1 MLLRTYRLRSTFMYL
16 SLSLSLSLFFFSERN
31 LTRQE
36 AAAATE
42 KIKKKIYKN
51 PKVKFSDNHRSYS
64 FPSFPTTHTYTHID
78 RKMRSNSWFPRL
90 GLLYVALVVLIPF
103 LASSKHSF
111 ALAASSDEDAH
122 ENYGT
127 VIGIDL
133 GTTYSCV
140 GVMKNGKVEILAND
154 QGNRIT
160 PSYVAFNGDERLVGD
175 AAKNQAA
182 SNVNNTV
189 FDIKRLIGLKYND
202 DTVQKELKHMPYKI
216 ENKGNR
222 PVVSVEYNGEQKV
235 FTPEEI
241 SGMILGKMKS
251 IAEEYLGKK
260 VTHAVVTVPA
270 YFNDAQRQAT
280 KDAGT
285 IAGLN
290 VLRIVNEPTAAAIA
304 YGLDKTNEEKQ
315 IIVYDLG
322 GGTFDVSLL
331 SIEGGVFEV
340 LATAGDTHLGGEDF
354 DHKIVRYLAKQF
366 KKKHN
371 IDVSSNAKA
380 ISKLKREA
388 EKAKRTLSSQMSTRV
403 EIDSFV
409 DGIDFSETLSRA
421 KFEELNMA
429 SFRKTLKPVEQ
440 VLKDG
445 NVKKSDIDDIVL
457 VGGSTRI
464 PKVQELL
471 EQFFDGKKAS
481 KGINPDEA
489 VAYGAAVQAGVLS
502 GEEGVDDIVLLD
514 VNPLT
519 LGIETSGGVMTTLIR
534 RNTAIPTKK
543 SQIFSTAADNQPT
556 VLIQVYEGE
565 RTMAK
570 DNNRLGKFELTGI
583 PPAPRGVPQ
592 IEVTFSLDANGI
604 LKVEAADKGTGK
616 SESITITNEKGRL
629 SKEDIDR
636 MVEEAEKYAQQD
648 QELKEKIEA
657 RNSLENYAHLLKGQ
671 LSDKSETGLGSKL
684 EEDDRETLDDAIKE
698 TLEFIEDN
706 FDTATAEE
714 FEEQKQKLIDVANP
728 ITAKLYGGAGGAAPG
743 GEGDAKFGD
752 DDSDD
757 DIDHDEL

>member
-1 MLLRTYRLRSTFMYL
+1 MLKSR
-16 SLSLSLSLFFFSERN
+16 
-31 LTRQE
+31 
-36 AAAATE
+36 
-42 KIKKKIYKN
+42 I
-51 PKVKFSDNHRSYS
+51 
-64 FPSFPTTHTYTHID
+64 
-78 RKMRSNSWFPRL
+78 SWLPRL
-90 GLLYVALVVLIPF
+90 CLLYLAFALVMPLF
-103 LASSKHSF
+103 ASKSSV
-111 ALAASSDEDAH
+111 ALAAEEEH

-160 PSYVAFNGDERLVGD
+160 PSYVSFTDEERLIGD
-175 AAKNQAA
+175 AAKNQAS
-182 SNVNNTV
+182 SNTKNTI

-202 DTVQKELKHMPYKI
+202 KTVQKEIKHLPFQIDK
-216 ENKGNR
+216 KDGK
-222 PVVSVEYNGEQKV
+222 PVVKVEYNGEEKT
-235 FTPEEI
+235 FSPEEI
-241 SGMILGKMKS
+241 SGMILGKMKN

-304 YGLDKTNEEKQ
+304 YGLDKTDGEKQ

-354 DHKIVRYLAKQF
+354 DFKLVRHMAKLF
-366 KKKHN
+366 KKKHD
-371 IDVSSNAKA
+371 IDITSNVKA
-380 ISKLKREA
+380 IAKLKREA
-388 EKAKRTLSSQMSTRV
+388 EKAKRTLSSQMSARV

-409 DGIDFSETLSRA
+409 DGIDFSETISRA
-421 KFEELNMA
+421 KFEELNID

-440 VLKDG
+440 VLKDA
-445 NVKKSDIDDIVL
+445 NVKKSEIDDIVL

-471 EQFFDGKKAS
+471 EKFFDGKKAS

-519 LGIETSGGVMTTLIR
+519 LGIETTGGVMTTLIN

-565 RTMAK
+565 RALAK

-604 LKVEAADKGTGK
+604 LKVEALDKGTGK
-616 SESITITNEKGRL
+616 SNSITITNDKGRL
-629 SKEDIDR
+629 SKDDIDR
-636 MVEEAEKYAQQD
+636 MVEEAEKYAAQD
-648 QELKEKIEA
+648 AELKAKIEA
-657 RNSLENYAHLLKGQ
+657 RNSLENYAHLLRGQ
-671 LSDKSETGLGSKL
+671 LNDKSETGLGSKL
-684 EEDDRETLDDAIKE
+684 EDDDKETLDDAIKE

-706 FDTATAEE
+706 YDSATAEE

-728 ITAKLYGGAGGAAPG
+728 ITSKLYGGAGGAGPD
-743 GEGDAKFGD
+743 DAQFGD

-757 DIDHDEL
+757 EFEHDEL

>member
-1 MLLRTYRLRSTFMYL
+1 MSTNKRW
-16 SLSLSLSLFFFSERN
+16 FS
-31 LTRQE
+31 
-36 AAAATE
+36 
-42 KIKKKIYKN
+42 
-51 PKVKFSDNHRSYS
+51 
-64 FPSFPTTHTYTHID
+64 
-78 RKMRSNSWFPRL
+78 
-90 GLLYVALVVLIPF
+90 GLALVYLTLCVMLPF
-103 LASSKHSF
+103 LSGSQGVAM
-111 ALAASSDEDAH
+111 ADEEAD
-122 ENYGT
+122 NYGT

-160 PSYVAFNGDERLVGD
+160 PSYVAFTAEERLIGD
-175 AAKNQAA
+175 AAKNQAP

-202 DTVQKELKHMPYKI
+202 KTVQKELKHLPYSITK
-216 ENKGNR
+216 KGDL
-222 PVVSVEYNGEQKV
+222 PVVNVEYNGEEKV

-241 SGMILGKMKS
+241 SGMILGKMKL
-251 IAEEYLGKK
+251 IAEDYLGRK

-280 KDAGT
+280 KNAGT

-304 YGLDKTNEEKQ
+304 YGLDKTDGEKQ

-331 SIEGGVFEV
+331 LIEGGVFEV

-354 DHKIVRYLAKQF
+354 DFKIVRYLAKLF

-371 IDVSSNAKA
+371 VDITNNAKA

-388 EKAKRTLSSQMSTRV
+388 EKAKRTLSSQMSARI

-409 DGIDFSETLSRA
+409 DGIDFSESLSRA
-421 KFEELNMA
+421 KFEELNID
-429 SFRKTLKPVEQ
+429 SFKKTLKPVER
-440 VLKDG
+440 VLADAK
-445 NVKKSDIDDIVL
+445 VKKTDIDDIVL

-464 PKVQELL
+464 PKIQELIEL
-471 EQFFDGKKAS
+471 FFDKKAS

-519 LGIETSGGVMTTLIR
+519 LGIETTGGIMTTLIN

-565 RTMAK
+565 RTMVK

-604 LKVEAADKGTGK
+604 LKVEALDKGTGK
-616 SESITITNEKGRL
+616 SKSITITNEKGRL
-629 SKEDIDR
+629 SKEEIDR
-636 MVEEAEKYAQQD
+636 MVEEAEKYAAQD
-648 QELKEKIEA
+648 SEVRAKIEA
-657 RNSLENYAHLLKGQ
+657 RNSLENLVHNLKQ
-671 LSDKSETGLGSKL
+671 KLQDNDEYVAKLAEEDKEALSDAVSEAS
-684 EEDDRETLDDAIKE
+684 
-698 TLEFIEDN
+698 EFLEDN
-706 FDTATAEE
+706 YETATLEE
-714 FEEQKQKLIDVANP
+714 FEEQKKKLTEVTN
-728 ITAKLYGGAGGAAPG
+728 KLAEKIYGGSAAGAGADE
-743 GEGDAKFGD
+743 GEAQFGD

-757 DIDHDEL
+757 DFDHDEL

>member
-1 MLLRTYRLRSTFMYL
+1 MLKGSNRFLVSGLTTIYVLL
-16 SLSLSLSLFFFSERN
+16 AVILPFF
-31 LTRQE
+31 TRGNGQ
-36 AAAATE
+36 
-42 KIKKKIYKN
+42 
-51 PKVKFSDNHRSYS
+51 V
-64 FPSFPTTHTYTHID
+64 
-78 RKMRSNSWFPRL
+78 
-90 GLLYVALVVLIPF
+90 
-103 LASSKHSF
+103 
-111 ALAASSDEDAH
+111 LAAEKDDG

-160 PSYVAFNGDERLVGD
+160 PSYVAFTPEERLIGD

-182 SNVNNTV
+182 SNSNNTV
-189 FDIKRLIGLKYND
+189 FDIKRLIGSKYND
-202 DTVQKELKHMPYKI
+202 KIVQRELKHLPYRVEK
-216 ENKGNR
+216 KDGK
-222 PVVSVEYNGEQKV
+222 PVVKV
-235 FTPEEI
+235 DYLKEEKIFTPEEI

-251 IAEEYLGKK
+251 IAEDYLGKK
-260 VTHAVVTVPA
+260 VTHAVITVPA

-304 YGLDKTNEEKQ
+304 YGLDKSDDEKQ

-354 DHKIVRYLAKQF
+354 DFKMVRYLAKLF
-366 KKKHN
+366 KKKHS
-371 IDVSSNAKA
+371 IDISNNARA

-388 EKAKRTLSSQMSTRV
+388 EKAKRTLSSQMSTRI
-403 EIDSFV
+403 EIDSFT

-421 KFEELNMA
+421 KFEELNID
-429 SFRKTLKPVEQ
+429 SFKKTLKPVEQ
-440 VLKDG
+440 VLKDSG
-445 NVKKSDIDDIVL
+445 VKKSEIDDIVL

-471 EQFFDGKKAS
+471 ENFFDGKKAS

-519 LGIETSGGVMTTLIR
+519 LGIETTGGVMTTLIK

-565 RTMAK
+565 RALAK
-570 DNNRLGKFELTGI
+570 DNNRLGKFELTSI

-592 IEVTFSLDANGI
+592 IEVTFALDANGI
-604 LKVEAADKGTGK
+604 LKVEATDKGTGK
-616 SESITITNEKGRL
+616 SETITITNDKGRL
-629 SKEDIDR
+629 SRDDIDR

-648 QELKEKIEA
+648 AELKAKIEA

-671 LSDKSETGLGSKL
+671 IKDSSESGLGSKL
-684 EEDDRETLDDAIKE
+684 SDEDKETLDDAVKE

-706 FDTATAEE
+706 YDTATAEE

-728 ITAKLYGGAGGAAPG
+728 ITSKLYGGGAGA
-743 GEGDAKFGD
+743 GDGDSTNFGD

-757 DIDHDEL
+757 DFDHDEL

>member
-1 MLLRTYRLRSTFMYL
+1 MKS
-16 SLSLSLSLFFFSERN
+16 S
-31 LTRQE
+31 Q
-36 AAAATE
+36 
-42 KIKKKIYKN
+42 
-51 PKVKFSDNHRSYS
+51 
-64 FPSFPTTHTYTHID
+64 
-78 RKMRSNSWFPRL
+78 SWLPRL
-90 GLLYVALVVLIPF
+90 GFLYVALVILIPF
-103 LASSKHSF
+103 LVSPKSAFAVAAVSDDDSSNP
-111 ALAASSDEDAH
+111 D
-122 ENYGT
+122 NYGT

-160 PSYVAFNGDERLVGD
+160 PSYVSFNGEERLVGD
-175 AAKNQAA
+175 AGKSQAS

-202 DTVQKELKHMPYKI
+202 ETVQKELKHLPYRI
-216 ENKGNR
+216 VNKGNK
-222 PVVSVEYNGEQKV
+222 PVVEVEFNGEQKD
-235 FTPEEI
+235 FSPEEI
-241 SGMILGKMKS
+241 SSMVLGKMKS
-251 IAEEYLGKK
+251 IAEDYLGKK

-304 YGLDKTNEEKQ
+304 YGLDKGDKEKQ

-354 DHKIVRYLAKQF
+354 DFKIVRYLAKQF
-366 KKKHN
+366 KKKHG
-371 IDVSSNAKA
+371 IDITSNAKA
-380 ISKLKREA
+380 IAKLKREA
-388 EKAKRTLSSQMSTRV
+388 EKAKRTLSSQLSTKV

-409 DGIDFSETLSRA
+409 DGIDFSETLTRA

-429 SFRKTLKPVEQ
+429 AFRKTLKPVEQ
-440 VLKDG
+440 VLKDAG
-445 NVKKSDIDDIVL
+445 VKKSDIDDIVL

-471 EQFFDGKKAS
+471 ENFFDGKKAS

-519 LGIETSGGVMTTLIR
+519 LGIETSGGVMTTLIK

-648 QELKEKIEA
+648 QELKDKIEA
-657 RNSLENYAHLLKGQ
+657 RNSLENYAHVLRGQ
-671 LSDKSETGLGSKL
+671 LNDKSDTGLGSKL
-684 EEDDRETLDDAIKE
+684 DDDDKETLDDAIKE

-728 ITAKLYGGAGGAAPG
+728 ITAKLYGQAGGEAGAGAGG
-743 GEGDAKFGD
+743 AKFGD

-757 DIDHDEL
+757 EFDHDEL

>member
-1 MLLRTYRLRSTFMYL
+1 
-16 SLSLSLSLFFFSERN
+16 
-31 LTRQE
+31 
-36 AAAATE
+36 
-42 KIKKKIYKN
+42 
-51 PKVKFSDNHRSYS
+51 
-64 FPSFPTTHTYTHID
+64 
-78 RKMRSNSWFPRL
+78 MRSNSWFPRL

>member
-1 MLLRTYRLRSTFMYL
+1 MFKLNRLALSGATFLYVLLAVILPLLASNGQGGVVAA
-16 SLSLSLSLFFFSERN
+16 E
-31 LTRQE
+31 E
-36 AAAATE
+36 AANDTAE
-42 KIKKKIYKN
+42 
-51 PKVKFSDNHRSYS
+51 S
-64 FPSFPTTHTYTHID
+64 
-78 RKMRSNSWFPRL
+78 
-90 GLLYVALVVLIPF
+90 
-103 LASSKHSF
+103 
-111 ALAASSDEDAH
+111 
-122 ENYGT
+122 YGT

-160 PSYVAFNGDERLVGD
+160 PSYVAFTEDERLIGD
-175 AAKNQAA
+175 AAKNQAP
-182 SNVNNTV
+182 SNVENTV

-202 DTVQKELKHMPYKI
+202 PSVQKELKHLPYKI
-216 ENKGNR
+216 DKKDGK
-222 PVVSVEYNGEQKV
+222 PVVKVEFNGVAKT
-235 FTPEEI
+235 FSPEEI

-251 IAEEYLGKK
+251 IAEDYLGKK

-304 YGLDKTNEEKQ
+304 YGLDKTDGEKQ

-354 DHKIVRYLAKQF
+354 DFKVVSYLSKLF

-371 IDVSSNAKA
+371 MDISGNAKA

-388 EKAKRTLSSQMSTRV
+388 EKAKRTLSSQMSTRI

-421 KFEELNMA
+421 KFEELNIA
-429 SFRKTLKPVEQ
+429 SFKRTLKPVEQ
-440 VLKDG
+440 VLKDSG
-445 NVKKSDIDDIVL
+445 AKKSEIDDIVL

-471 EQFFDGKKAS
+471 EKFFDGKKAS

-519 LGIETSGGVMTTLIR
+519 LGIETTGGVMTTLIN

-565 RTMAK
+565 RALAK
-570 DNNRLGKFELTGI
+570 DNNKLGKFELTGI
-583 PPAPRGVPQ
+583 PPSPRGVPQ

-604 LKVEAADKGTGK
+604 LKVEATDKGTGN
-616 SESITITNEKGRL
+616 SESITITNDKGRL

-636 MVEEAEKYAQQD
+636 MVEEAEKYAEQD
-648 QELKEKIEA
+648 AELKAKIES

-671 LSDKSETGLGSKL
+671 LNDESETGLGSKL
-684 EEDDRETLDDAIKE
+684 DDEDKETLDDAVKE
-698 TLEFIEDN
+698 TLEFLEDN
-706 FDTATAEE
+706 YETASLEE
-714 FEEQKQKLIDVANP
+714 FDEQKQKLIDVANP
-728 ITAKLYGGAGGAAPG
+728 ITAKLYGGAPGGGAG
-743 GEGDAKFGD
+743 GAGAKFGD
-752 DDSDD
+752 ADSDD
-757 DIDHDEL
+757 EFDHDEL

>member
-1 MLLRTYRLRSTFMYL
+1 MLRA
-16 SLSLSLSLFFFSERN
+16 RN
-31 LTRQE
+31 PW
-36 AAAATE
+36 
-42 KIKKKIYKN
+42 ISGI
-51 PKVKFSDNHRSYS
+51 
-64 FPSFPTTHTYTHID
+64 
-78 RKMRSNSWFPRL
+78 
-90 GLLYVALVVLIPF
+90 ALVYVLLAVLLPF
-103 LASSKHSF
+103 AVSGSGVLAE
-111 ALAASSDEDAH
+111 ANDTEDS
-122 ENYGT
+122 YGT

-160 PSYVAFNGDERLVGD
+160 PSYVAFTPEERLIGD
-175 AAKNQAA
+175 AAKNQAS
-182 SNVNNTV
+182 SNVDNTV
-189 FDIKRLIGLKYND
+189 FDIKRLIGLKYTD
-202 DTVQKELKHMPYKI
+202 KTVQKEIKHLPYKI
-216 ENKGNR
+216 DKKDGK
-222 PVVSVEYNGEQKV
+222 PVVLVQYNDDTKT
-235 FTPEEI
+235 FSPEEI

-251 IAEEYLGKK
+251 IAEEYLGQK

-304 YGLDKTNEEKQ
+304 YGLDKTDDEKQ

-331 SIEGGVFEV
+331 TIEGGVFEV

-354 DHKIVRYLAKQF
+354 DFKIVRYLTKLF
-366 KKKHN
+366 KKKHD
-371 IDVSSNAKA
+371 IDISSNAKA

-388 EKAKRTLSSQMSTRV
+388 EKAKRTLSSQMSARI

-409 DGIDFSETLSRA
+409 EGIDFSETLSRA
-421 KFEELNMA
+421 KFEELNIDA
-429 SFRKTLKPVEQ
+429 FKKTLKPVEQ
-440 VLKDG
+440 VLKDAG
-445 NVKKSDIDDIVL
+445 VKKSEIDDIVL

-471 EQFFDGKKAS
+471 EKFFDGKKAS

-502 GEEGVDDIVLLD
+502 GEDAVQDIVLLD

-519 LGIETSGGVMTTLIR
+519 LGIETTGGVMTTLIN

-556 VLIQVYEGE
+556 VLIQVFEGE
-565 RTMAK
+565 RALAK
-570 DNNRLGKFELTGI
+570 DNNKLGKFELTGI
-583 PPAPRGVPQ
+583 PPSPRGVPQ

-604 LKVEAADKGTGK
+604 LKVEATDKGTGK
-616 SESITITNEKGRL
+616 SESITITNDKGRL

-648 QELKEKIEA
+648 AELRAKIES
-657 RNSLENYAHLLKGQ
+657 RNSLENYAHTLKNQ
-671 LSDKSETGLGSKL
+671 LKDETETGLGSKL
-684 EEDDRETLDDAIKE
+684 SDEDKESLDDAVKE

-706 FDTATAEE
+706 FDSATSEE
-714 FEEQKQKLIDVANP
+714 FEEQKQKLIDVATP
-728 ITAKLYGGAGGAAPG
+728 ITSKLYGGAGG
-743 GEGDAKFGD
+743 EDSNFGD
-752 DDSDD
+752 VDSDD
-757 DIDHDEL
+757 DFEHDEL